1 MKNEKNAKNVGNVNG
16 RNTLH
21 NVRSVRIE
29 KVDSHGFAD
38 LRIYELEDS
47 WMYECKDSRM
57 LGLPG

>member
-1 MKNEKNAKNVGNVNG
+1 MKNEKNAKNVGNVKG
-16 RNTLH
+16 RNTVH

-47 WMYECKDSRM
+47 WMYECKDLRM
-57 LGLPG
+57 LGLTG